1 MYEGVN
7 PGMKRQLCVESYQLQ
22 IFNEG
27 IDPNQDLET
36 ININSHGFRGQ
47 EVSLQKPE
55 NTFRIFGV
63 GGSTMMGSG
72 SLSDVTTITGYL
84 QNEFNNLNLQYN
96 VEVINAGISGAWSQT
111 EINLIKTKLLKFNP
125 DLFIIYDGWNDL
137 KADHAVGY
145 TKDAWKLMCT
155 LGEIHDFDVIITL
168 QPIAGFGNKI
178 LTQQETVNSFTGE
191 DHNGYQLITAKST
204 YDYIGRELLSLQ
216 DDCNVVDLREIFDD
230 ISGPIYWD
238 QGHVSDTANLILAE
252 KFHEITNEI
261 IFKKKL
267 NEGKFQKII
276 SKYNSPIITS
286 YLLSKIGIDVDYNQI
301 KKQEIFPIFTT

>member
-1 MYEGVN
+1 MCIRDRLEEAVSLIESRTGNRIDLSRIDHEDSDVYEGVN

-96 VEVINAGISGAWSQT
+96 RL
-111 EINLIKTKLLKFNP
+111 LI
-125 DLFIIYDGWNDL
+125 
-137 KADHAVGY
+137 
-145 TKDAWKLMCT
+145 
-155 LGEIHDFDVIITL
+155 DFC
-168 QPIAGFGNKI
+168 F
-178 LTQQETVNSFTGE
+178 F
-191 DHNGYQLITAKST
+191 
-204 YDYIGRELLSLQ
+204 
-216 DDCNVVDLREIFDD
+216 
-230 ISGPIYWD
+230 PIYLLIIQD
-238 QGHVSDTANLILAE
+238 LNLM
-252 KFHEITNEI
+252 
-261 IFKKKL
+261 
-267 NEGKFQKII
+267 
-276 SKYNSPIITS
+276 
-286 YLLSKIGIDVDYNQI
+286 D
-301 KKQEIFPIFTT
+301 